1 MEKNIVIKVS
11 DGIVVGVYTP
21 DPDYNV
27 HIVDAD
33 DFPVNGLDPLVA
45 QYYQD
50 VEEICEELYEI
61 A

>member
-21 DPDYNV
+21 DADYNV
-27 HIVDAD
+27 HIIDAD
-33 DFPVNGLDPLVA
+33 DFPVNGQDPLVA

-50 VEEICEELYEI
+50 VEKICEDLYEI